1 MRYRIIITAFL
12 ITIIVLNN
20 IGFCLNINHKSIDK
34 QQIKYGT
41 ISADQVWRNNI
52 FLIGDVIIPKNV
64 TVTIESGAK
73 IKFASYDIYNVG
85 KDKTKC
91 EIIVYGTLDARPEIN
106 KPIKVSSINDHNLNK
121 LTLDKNTQ
129 ILKFYPYKI
138 ETEGLREE
146 FRSFK
151 IQYIDLWSLI
161 YGLWVLR
168 R

>member
-1 MRYRIIITAFL
+1 M
-12 ITIIVLNN
+12 LNCSN
-20 IGFCLNINHKSIDK
+20 SSNSSSTNLHNQSLETLNLLLPDK
-34 QQIKYGT
+34 
-41 ISADQVWRNNI
+41 
-52 FLIGDVIIPKNV
+52 LH
-64 TVTIESGAK
+64 
-73 IKFASYDIYNVG
+73 VG

-151 IQYIDLWSLI
+151 IQYIVLWSLI